1 MHGPTR
7 NLLTVM
13 LAAVLAFTAT
23 SCSASNNE
31 DESAETTDQLQD
43 YLDSEPVFD
52 TEIRWDPASETVT
65 IDQFQ
70 MQLPGFFESDGGVLK
85 PWPVLSSLYLE
96 HQDGAQ
102 VLGAVGVLRQT
113 FLATDGAAGVLAIPW
128 SFVGLED
135 TSERFADDR
144 TSGDRRCI
152 VEYRFG
158 EQYLTFADRTIPSA
172 MGVVLLSGPTTPPT
186 VVIFQGTDDQ
196 AVRGQLDALV
206 DQACPQ

>member
-1 MHGPTR
+1 MA
-7 NLLTVM
+7 LLGLVVVSG
-13 LAAVLAFTAT
+13 AG
-23 SCSASNNE
+23 CSAGGGDDVSQGDSLADVVE
-31 DESAETTDQLQD
+31 EVFA
-43 YLDSEPVFD
+43 SEPVFD

-65 IDQFQ
+65 IDEFE
-70 MQLPGFFESDGGVLK
+70 MQLPGFFEADGGVLN
-85 PWPVLSSLYLE
+85 PWPVLSSLYLKNT
-96 HQDGAQ
+96 DGGQ

-135 TSERFADDR
+135 ADERFTDDR

-158 EQYLTFADRTIPSA
+158 ERYFSDIDVTDPSA

-186 VVIFQGTDDQ
+186 VVILQGTDEQ
-196 AVRGQLDALV
+196 AARGQFDSLV
-206 DQACPQ
+206 NQVCP